1 MAAVA
6 WRGLRRR
13 MRPMFSVL
21 GPGARTTV
29 PSRLIGFRFPFSGF
43 PFSAPV
49 PGPPFSDGSSA
60 FGFRSRGFRSRPR
73 YPDHRSRTAHRLSVS
88 VLGPG
93 TRTTVLGRLI
103 GFRVPF
109 SAPVPGPPFP
119 AGSSA
124 FGSRSRPRYPDHR
137 SQPAHRLS
145 GPVLGLGTRTTV
157 LSRLIGFRVPF
168 SASVPDHRPD
178 PAHQL
183 PPPRAGVAR
192 GSLKH

>member
-1 MAAVA
+1 
-6 WRGLRRR
+6 
-13 MRPMFSVL
+13 MFSVL

-60 FGFRSRGFRSRPR
+60 FGSRSRPR
-73 YPDHRSRTAHRLSVS
+73 CPDHRSRTAHRLSVS
-88 VLGPG
+88 VLG
-93 TRTTVLGRLI
+93 
-103 GFRVPF
+103 
-109 SAPVPGPPFP
+109 
-119 AGSSA
+119 
-124 FGSRSRPRYPDHR
+124 
-137 SQPAHRLS
+137 
-145 GPVLGLGTRTTV
+145 LGTRTTV
-157 LSRLIGFRVPF
+157 LRRLIGFRVPF